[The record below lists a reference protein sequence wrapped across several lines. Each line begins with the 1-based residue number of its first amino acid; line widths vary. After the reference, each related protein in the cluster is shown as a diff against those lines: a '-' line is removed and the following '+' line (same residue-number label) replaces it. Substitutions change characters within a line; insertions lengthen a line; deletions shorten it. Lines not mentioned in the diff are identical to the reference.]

1 MQMPR
6 IAFFCMEYGLE
17 SDFKIYAGG
26 LGILAGDYLKAARD
40 MGLPIVGIGLLWKQ
54 GYTRQVL
61 NEKDYPVD
69 TYPNYKYDFLEDTG
83 IKIRVKIRNRDVYC
97 RVWKVDNFDNAPL
110 YLLDTDLDENEDRW
124 ITGQLYGYFEEE
136 RVAQEMVLG
145 IGGIKALKALGI
157 EVDVYHLNEGHA
169 VFAALELIKE
179 QMQKGLSFAE
189 ARELVKEKVVF
200 TTHTPVKQGNEE
212 HTYRRL
218 DYMGAFDFFTPEQ
231 MGEIGGIPFNM
242 TVAGLRLAG
251 KANAVSSLHN
261 ITANNM
267 WAHIDNRAEIIG
279 ITNGVHRPT
288 WVSDKIVQNTS
299 NPGGLWEVHKGLK
312 QELIDFIHKRT
323 GQKLD
328 INKLLIGFARRAVP
342 YKRGNLI
349 FKNNDRIEPLLKE
362 GKIQIIFSGKAHPL
376 DDEGK
381 EIIASQVGL
390 ARKYPGQ
397 VVFLE
402 DYDMEIARY
411 MTRGCDVWLN
421 NPRKPMEACGTSGMK
436 AAMNGVL
443 NLSVLDGWWAE
454 ACRDGKN
461 GWQFGDGMSAD
472 DFTGDLEARVIKQD
486 RNDLTA
492 LYDVLYTRV
501 LPTYYNNREEW
512 LKMMERSIDSTYD
525 RYSARRMLG
534 DYYNLL
540 YQ

>member
-1 MQMPR
+1 MPR